1 MPVTFT
7 KAKRGWIDPKPKFL
21 VAQDSDDSNQTECS
35 KCGDSFSKKRLAL
48 GYSVCLACS
57 TEVPK
62 LANAAMHK
70 QAYTYVSD
78 ATMLAENP
86 YSTHK

>member
-21 VAQDSDDSNQTECS
+21 IVEHDEQVECS
-35 KCGDSFSKKRLAL
+35 KCGDSFSKKRPAL
-48 GYSVCLACS
+48 GYSVCLSCS

-78 ATMLAENP
+78 AALLAENP
-86 YSTHK
+86 YRTHK